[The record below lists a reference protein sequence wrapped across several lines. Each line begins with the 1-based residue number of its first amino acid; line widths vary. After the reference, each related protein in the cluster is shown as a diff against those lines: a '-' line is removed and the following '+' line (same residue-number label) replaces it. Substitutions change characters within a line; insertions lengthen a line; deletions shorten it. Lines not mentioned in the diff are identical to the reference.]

1 MPFEIFGIPVIICFI
16 LGLVNGLKK
25 MKREDDESLVK

>member
-1 MPFEIFGIPVIICFI
+1 MPYEIFGIPVIICFI
-16 LGLVNGLKK
+16 FGLVNGLRK